1 MSPFLA
7 HFKISISN
15 DALQSSHLI
24 RVHGILGLTL
34 VRAVIPHL
42 PHRSSPLP
50 HFMCTRFSGHV
61 RCTGVGGRLGGVDDN

>member
-1 MSPFLA
+1 MSSFLA

-15 DALQSSHLI
+15 DAMQSSHLI

-42 PHRSSPLP
+42 PHCSSPYHIYVHPLFWACAV
-50 HFMCTRFSGHV
+50 HWSRGETG
-61 RCTGVGGRLGGVDDN
+61 RC